1 MDYGTFFFT
10 NIASVTA
17 FAICIGLLAWFWR
30 GIAGMRWFAAALA
43 VGWVK
48 LFLQGLEGKAPDVL
62 TSMVANELY
71 LVSFALQ
78 FMGFR
83 WFVVRAPFRQRWPWF
98 LLAFFLVLYTTLY
111 ICRVPYTGNLM
122 NIPFVAV
129 CGISAWMLL
138 RHGKG
143 PFGILSRCTAVILLV
158 DMCVAGYRAILTNY
172 RYMRPWETLDAHTDP
187 RWLYSLAAM
196 AFLATFMSMS
206 FLWFLVAELGRVLAE
221 QARTDPLTGIL
232 NRRAM
237 EELAL
242 RETARSIRH
251 GHPLCIIMID
261 VDDFKHLNDTRGHAA
276 GDSMLQ
282 AMVDE
287 VKNMLRASDL
297 FARTGGDEFAIL
309 LPDTPPSAGLQIAE
323 RIRHAIETIEVP
335 FESGLLQITISAGV
349 TQLGSP
355 VDGWESMTRR
365 ADAAMYAAKQR
376 GRNQVASMFSAEG
389 SPNAL

>member
-1 MDYGTFFFT
+1 
-10 NIASVTA
+10 
-17 FAICIGLLAWFWR
+17 
-30 GIAGMRWFAAALA
+30 
-43 VGWVK
+43 
-48 LFLQGLEGKAPDVL
+48 
-62 TSMVANELY
+62 
-71 LVSFALQ
+71 
-78 FMGFR
+78 
-83 WFVVRAPFRQRWPWF
+83 
-98 LLAFFLVLYTTLY
+98 
-111 ICRVPYTGNLM
+111 
-122 NIPFVAV
+122 
-129 CGISAWMLL
+129 MLL